1 MRNWKK
7 GETLTETLCAIL
19 ITGIATALLAGLIT
33 ASSRLEKKSAAG
45 ASQLMDAV
53 SNAEAAGA
61 ETGGGDIK
69 ITVDGTEYTVPV
81 TFYGDT
87 EWAVAYREGDT
98 P

>member
-1 MRNWKK
+1 MKNWKK

-19 ITGIATALLAGLIT
+19 VTGVAAALLAGLIS
-33 ASSRLEKKSAAG
+33 ASSRLETKSAAG

-53 SNAEAAGA
+53 SNAEATEGTT
-61 ETGGGDIK
+61 ETGEIK
-69 ITVDGTEYTVPV
+69 ITVDGTEYTVPA

-87 EWAVAYREGDT
+87 EWAVGYREGT